1 MTLHLQIIQTFAFF
15 PKETITED
23 VFFIVL
29 TERGRHFG
37 NNLITSL
44 QINFADLSLNTLV
57 KSPVEIKQGDNA
69 LLNVEK
75 STSGSL
81 TWTRQGYFVRGEEDS
96 HHIYLNSDKTELEIV
111 AASPEMAGIY
121 EVLLKQ
127 GNCEIRK
134 AIEVQ
139 IKGL

>member
-44 QINFADLSLNTLV
+44 QINFADLFLNTLV

-81 TWTRQGYFVRGEEDS
+81 TCTHQGYFVRGEED
-96 HHIYLNSDKTELEIV
+96 IYLNSDKTELEIV
-111 AASPEMAGIY
+111 AASPEMEGIY